1 MLWMHRLF
9 QNIWIIEIVLY
20 VYDMRFVNVEYK
32 GTINSWDQDKTF
44 KGFYHPKKVL
54 ETEAMC

>member
-1 MLWMHRLF
+1 MHRLF